1 MAQTMKRWTLNAVG
15 RENLALAEV
24 PVPTPGPGQVLVR
37 VAAVSLNYRD
47 KLVIETG
54 MGLDLPFPLTPL
66 SDMAGEVAAVGTGVA
81 RFAAGDRV
89 ISTFVPGWIDGRT
102 GGSAAR
108 PGYATLGGLHQ
119 GVLAEYVVLDQD
131 WLTAAPA
138 GLTPAEASTLP
149 IAGLTAWF
157 SLFERGGLKA
167 GETVVVQGTGGVA
180 LFGLQFAKAAGAE
193 VIVTSG
199 DDAKL
204 ARARAL
210 GADHGI
216 NRLAGDWAEAVI
228 AHTGGR
234 GADHILELAGG
245 ANLDRSVAAAAVGGR
260 IAMIGQLEG
269 FELKTRVVPLLL
281 KEVTVFGVVV
291 GHRRAQEDMVRAVD
305 RIGLRPVI
313 DARYPL
319 ADLPAALDHLD
330 RGPFGKIVIEV
341 G

>member
-1 MAQTMKRWTLNAVG
+1 M
-15 RENLALAEV
+15 
-24 PVPTPGPGQVLVR
+24 
-37 VAAVSLNYRD
+37 
-47 KLVIETG
+47 
-54 MGLDLPFPLTPL
+54 
-66 SDMAGEVAAVGTGVA
+66 
-81 RFAAGDRV
+81 
-89 ISTFVPGWIDGRT
+89 
-102 GGSAAR
+102 
-108 PGYATLGGLHQ
+108 
-119 GVLAEYVVLDQD
+119 
-131 WLTAAPA
+131 
-138 GLTPAEASTLP
+138 
-149 IAGLTAWF
+149 
-157 SLFERGGLKA
+157 
-167 GETVVVQGTGGVA
+167 VVQGTGGVA

-260 IAMIGQLEG
+260 IAMIGLLEG